1 LLDLKNTY
9 FLIDSESS
17 FQRSDDGGRQRR
29 GRQEDK
35 ELAAKLAA
43 AQLVEEELAQKVEE
57 SRWSESTR
65 WRRNRGS
72 VRATAEQLSQD
83 LAGDPKHIEPW

>member
-1 LLDLKNTY
+1 LKIHI

-17 FQRSDDGGRQRR
+17 FQCSDDGGRQKERW
-29 GRQEDK
+29 RQEDK
-35 ELAAKLAA
+35 ELAAKLGA

-72 VRATAEQLSQD
+72 VRATVERLSQD

>member
-1 LLDLKNTY
+1 
-9 FLIDSESS
+9 
-17 FQRSDDGGRQRR
+17 
-29 GRQEDK
+29 
-35 ELAAKLAA
+35 LAA